1 MLYNDFVQIKN
12 QFPYIIRRAYKPAN
26 QYMDFFVSPLA
37 AVTARFITFI
47 AGSILGVLLLLSGK
61 SKNLKLIE
69 RVITNTLGH
78 ENK

>member
-1 MLYNDFVQIKN
+1 
-12 QFPYIIRRAYKPAN
+12 
-26 QYMDFFVSPLA
+26 MDFFVSPLA